1 MNKVN
6 IGLIGILVL
15 LLIVIFIS
23 FTFIKEINFIKE
35 HLELMINMLEDIDS
49 DLHDNH

>member
-6 IGLIGILVL
+6 IGLIGILIL
-15 LLIVIFIS
+15 LLVVIFLS
-23 FTFIKEINFIKE
+23 FIFIKEINLIKE
-35 HLELMINMLEDIDS
+35 YLELLINMLEDIDS

>member
-6 IGLIGILVL
+6 IGLIGILTL
-15 LLIVIFIS
+15 LLVVIFLS
-23 FTFIKEINFIKE
+23 FIFIKEINLIKE
-35 HLELMINMLEDIDS
+35 YLELLINMLEDIDS

>member
-6 IGLIGILVL
+6 IGLIGILIL
-15 LLIVIFIS
+15 LLIVIFLS

-35 HLELMINMLEDIDS
+35 NLGLLINMLEDIDN
-49 DLHDNH
+49 DLHENH